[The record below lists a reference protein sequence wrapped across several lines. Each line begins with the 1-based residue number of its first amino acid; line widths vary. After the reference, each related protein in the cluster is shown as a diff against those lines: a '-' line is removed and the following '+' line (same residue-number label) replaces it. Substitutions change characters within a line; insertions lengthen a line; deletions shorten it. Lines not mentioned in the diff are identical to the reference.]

1 MSLINQML
9 QDLESRPGDGGLP
22 GGMYRDVRATG
33 ALPAGRRLGWLL
45 LALALCAVAA
55 GGYLALTRFVALAP
69 APTLPAALSLQ
80 ISAAL
85 LAVESIEA
93 SPAPEALPQAMP
105 SLTISPA
112 TPAAAPAPAPVPVA
126 PPMGRMPVTPAPPAM
141 EPLVPAPSAR
151 DRGNP
156 LPPLFA
162 PAPVP
167 ERARA
172 EVAPPPPQKEATAR
186 QLAEIEFRRGVTA
199 VRQGR
204 SAEGITLFERA
215 LTLDPSY
222 ADARRSLI
230 AELVETNNIDA
241 AIPRMQEGLAA
252 NRADS
257 ALAMTLARIQLDRGQ
272 AKAAIETLSR
282 SLPYDRERAEN
293 HAFMAGLLQKEN
305 RHREAID
312 YYLNAL
318 RKAPRNAVWWM
329 GVGISLQAEK
339 RIPEARD
346 AFSRAAALGG
356 LSPDLQTFVQQRLD
370 QLR

>member
-1 MSLINQML
+1 MSLINKML
-9 QDLESRPGDGGLP
+9 QDLEARPGDHGLP

-33 ALPAGRRLGWLL
+33 ALPASRRRGWLL
-45 LALALCAVAA
+45 FALALSAVAA
-55 GGYLALTRFVALAP
+55 GGYLASERFVALVP
-69 APTLPAALSLQ
+69 APTLPTALSLQ

-85 LAVESIEA
+85 LAVESTENT
-93 SPAPEALPQAMP
+93 PAPEAAPQAMS
-105 SLTISPA
+105 SLMI
-112 TPAAAPAPAPVPVA
+112 TPGVPAPEAVA
-126 PPMGRMPVTPAPPAM
+126 PPMGRMPVTSAPPAM
-141 EPLVPAPSAR
+141 EPLLPAPSAR

-156 LPPLFA
+156 LPSFFGPA
-162 PAPVP
+162 PAP
-167 ERARA
+167 EQARA
-172 EVAPPPPQKEATAR
+172 EITPAPQKEATAR

-215 LTLDPSY
+215 LDLDPSY

-230 AELVETNNIDA
+230 AELMETNNIDA

-257 ALAMTLARIQLDRGQ
+257 AMAMTLARIQLDRGQ
-272 AKAAIETLSR
+272 AKAAIETLSG
-282 SLPYDRERAEN
+282 SLPYDRERPEN

-318 RKAPRNAVWWM
+318 RKTPRNAVWWM